1 MGSFKII
8 YPNEEIH
15 DFGMLQSINTEM
27 DYYDDK
33 TYVNIIILV
42 DEYFIPREID
52 SFTCD
57 SLPLKEPFKIEN
69 IKLIRAI

>member
-15 DFGMLQSINTEM
+15 DFGMLQSIETEM
-27 DYYDDK
+27 DYYDGK

-42 DEYFIPREID
+42 DEHLIPREID
-52 SFTCD
+52 SFTDD
-57 SLPLKEPFKIEN
+57 SSPLKEPFKIKN
-69 IKLIRAI
+69 IKLIRSV